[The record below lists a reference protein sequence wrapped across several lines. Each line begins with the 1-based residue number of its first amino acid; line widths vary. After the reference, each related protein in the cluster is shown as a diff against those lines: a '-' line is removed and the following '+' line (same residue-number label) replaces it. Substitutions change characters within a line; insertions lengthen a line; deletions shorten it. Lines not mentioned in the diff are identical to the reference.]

1 MSISLYKLKNRRKN
15 ELLNKGYDYRD
26 KILIRNTNPEIY
38 KNFRIRQFG
47 LFLEKI
53 IQNWF
58 DSVKKIKLF
67 VNYNY
72 DKDDVDL
79 INWTVLP

>member
-1 MSISLYKLKNRRKN
+1 MPISLYKLKNRRKN

-79 INWTVLP
+79 IN

>member
-79 INWTVLP
+79 IN